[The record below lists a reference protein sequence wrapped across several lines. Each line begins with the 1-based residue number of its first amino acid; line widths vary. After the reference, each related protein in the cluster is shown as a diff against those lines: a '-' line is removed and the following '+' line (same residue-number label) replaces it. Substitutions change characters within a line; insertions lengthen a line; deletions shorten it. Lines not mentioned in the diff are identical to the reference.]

1 MSAYQTAINLTTLTI
16 DRRANN
22 YRNLVVAVVLVSL
35 GSIGWAIFAPSLSAL
50 SGFFLLLP
58 VCGLYLFIDGKLL
71 NDWRSRLLEG
81 WVRGE
86 IDFQAFC
93 QAVDAI
99 PTLPKSTLQGMIA
112 TLPSAGDL
120 LTEQGISPITR
131 EAISAVVMTIH
142 TCRSDAA
149 AIKVFGFAVA
159 GGSLMVAAALR
170 TWQPLLGMVVVL
182 ALPLLRKWLRLWR
195 LRCSKERTPGAQQQ
209 LDFNAEKYLE
219 IVTCLDWEPILASEK
234 YNFLATV
241 RPEA

>member
-1 MSAYQTAINLTTLTI
+1 VSAYQTAINLTTLTI

-120 LTEQGISPITR
+120 LHRARDITHHTRGDFSRCDDHTYVSVRCCSDQGLRLRRRRRIAYGCSRT
-131 EAISAVVMTIH
+131 
-142 TCRSDAA
+142 SDVATASGDGRRPGAA
-149 AIKVFGFAVA
+149 AVAKMVETLAIEVLKGENARCSTAARFQRRKV
-159 GGSLMVAAALR
+159 
-170 TWQPLLGMVVVL
+170 LGDSN
-182 ALPLLRKWLRLWR
+182 LPGLGTDSGLRK
-195 LRCSKERTPGAQQQ
+195 
-209 LDFNAEKYLE
+209 
-219 IVTCLDWEPILASEK
+219 V
-234 YNFLATV
+234 
-241 RPEA
+241 